1 MGEKFFDKMNEI
13 LDISDGMIKEVKTQ
27 KPEVASEV
35 VLTTSSTSS
44 AISSGD
50 DAKDDYEQARD
61 NFKQLINKGN
71 EAIEGILNLAKE
83 SESARSYEV
92 AGQLIKAVSDVTGE
106 LLKLQK
112 GMKELEQMSENENSP
127 KNVTNALFVGS
138 TTELQKLLKDMKKS
152 NDQTN

>member
-35 VLTTSSTSS
+35 VLTTGSNSST
-44 AISSGD
+44 ISSGD
-50 DAKDDYEQARD
+50 DAQDDYEQARD
-61 NFKQLINKGN
+61 NFKKLINKGN

-112 GMKELEQMSENENSP
+112 GMKELEQMSENESSP

-152 NDQTN
+152 ND